1 MKKMKKLKK
10 KSIVC
15 SKNKKQ
21 KKGRSLKKGR
31 KKKKRPKVLSHVN
44 RTFLIL
50 TLKLDPRPLDTLI
63 NVFLN
68 VKKGPIQGSNWSLG
82 FWSKDP
88 CLK

>member
-1 MKKMKKLKK
+1 MKKMKKFKK

-31 KKKKRPKVLSHVN
+31 KKKKRPKVNLILSHVN

-68 VKKGPIQGSNWSLG
+68 VKKGPI
-82 FWSKDP
+82 
-88 CLK
+88 